1 MWFHLNSSVTCRK
14 HKNSITHSCILETH
28 RSIRW
33 FACEWCIVTCGFVF
47 VSCEFRHAMWWLIFK
62 ICVLCGFHVN
72 VGNIAYMC
80 ILDAHMWFTGD
91 SHDFTWT
98 IIFTCCQSSECW
110 WLNEQQRFW
119 QTAISSARNRRIH
132 LSSPRTVAVVQG
144 LLMKACTSVLTAS
157 YVSGHGSRRIW
168 KQQAWHRCAI

>member
-1 MWFHLNSSVTCRK
+1 MISHEQSYLHFRKRCDLTGDCDTSAANGFPCSCTPVVPDRSCR
-14 HKNSITHSCILETH
+14 HSGRVDTGRHNSIRYDGAKPC
-28 RSIRW
+28 RQY
-33 FACEWCIVTCGFVF
+33 
-47 VSCEFRHAMWWLIFK
+47 FRPAWRVWRQCAGGPAANADHATQMW
-62 ICVLCGFHVN
+62 
-72 VGNIAYMC
+72 
-80 ILDAHMWFTGD
+80 
-91 SHDFTWT
+91 
-98 IIFTCCQSSECW
+98 CCQSSECW
-110 WLNEQQRFW
+110 WLNEQQHFG